1 MVEALVPAAIEAFHG
16 AREIR
21 SGARPGGIF
30 LGNGAVSVVGEGL
43 AVLVRATAVGLL
55 GAEIYNLGKI
65 NYELIQ
71 VCF

>member
-1 MVEALVPAAIEAFHG
+1 MG
-16 AREIR
+16 K
-21 SGARPGGIF
+21 
-30 LGNGAVSVVGEGL
+30 GAVSVLGEG
-43 AVLVRATAVGLL
+43 AIVLVRPSVVGLL